1 MHLRHFESHFSRLL
15 VALCRHKVWTIGH
28 CLKKLEP
35 TNSAIGPLL
44 REGIGQVIARGN
56 PTQIAV
62 DAVDVV
68 AQLKSLR
75 AARIFE
81 SPSHGLSLTSMALW
95 PPSEPAQRIPATNAC
110 SSAAATRSA
119 RRSDRARPTTMKF
132 TPERCWSSSPQLPRC
147 FRLRIFAADCFSFQY
162 QTSPSKQIHEDN
174 LARVDI
180 RSSSYSQSSPVE
192 SPCRRLEW
200 DWSSKELPGNQTA
213 CTSQRSRVPRLQC
226 YQARFQGFGR
236 LQDSTV
242 QVSRVARLKI
252 SRVPRC
258 QSSRLVRI
266 LVWFINNE
274 MISETRSKRKTR

>member
-81 SPSHGLSLTSMALW
+81 SPSHGLSLTSMASW

-180 RSSSYSQSSPVE
+180 RSSSYSQKFASWITLQTIGVGLVVQGVARKSNSMYKSTQQGSKAAMLSGKVPRFWKAPRFHSAGFQGCKVE
-192 SPCRRLEW
+192 DFE
-200 DWSSKELPGNQTA
+200 SSK
-213 CTSQRSRVPRLQC
+213 VPE
-226 YQARFQGFGR
+226 F
-236 LQDSTV
+236 
-242 QVSRVARLKI
+242 
-252 SRVPRC
+252 
-258 QSSRLVRI
+258 
-266 LVWFINNE
+266 
-274 MISETRSKRKTR
+274 